1 MANLDSVVERER
13 PDEATMQHFDV
24 IVIGGGQTGL
34 AVGYYL
40 AREGL
45 RFVILDERDR
55 IGDIWRSRWDSLRL
69 FTPARQDGLPG
80 MRFPAPFDAY
90 PTRDQM
96 ADYLETYAMTWNLP
110 VQTGTRVDG
119 LWPVDD
125 GQDGYVVTAGERH
138 FAAPQVV
145 VATGIQVRPR
155 VPGFA
160 GELDPAIRQIHSRDY
175 RNPSQFQPGD
185 VLIAGAGNSGA
196 EIALEAVRA
205 HRTLLAGPDTGQIPF
220 RIDSRQARVIF
231 RVMVFVANHVL
242 TLDTPIGRKLA
253 PKIRAGHAA
262 PLARVKPVDLKTA
275 GVERTLAR
283 VVGARDGLPLLD
295 DGRVIEARNVV
306 WCTGFR
312 NDFDWIHL
320 PVVGDDGYPLQER
333 GVVPSAP
340 GLYFIGLPFLYAF
353 SSMIIAG
360 VGRDAAWIASRVAD
374 RSRAVRA
381 GQPVRITGA
390 SG

>member
-1 MANLDSVVERER
+1 M
-13 PDEATMQHFDV
+13 
-24 IVIGGGQTGL
+24 
-34 AVGYYL
+34 
-40 AREGL
+40 

-55 IGDIWRSRWDSLRL
+55 VGDIWRSRWDSLRL

-80 MRFPAPFDAY
+80 STFPAPPHAY
-90 PTRDQM
+90 PARDEM
-96 ADYLETYAMTWNLP
+96 ADYLATYAATWNLP

-125 GQDGYVVTAGERH
+125 GEEGYVVTAGERR
-138 FAAPQVV
+138 FVAPQVV

-155 VPGFA
+155 LPEFA
-160 GELDPAIRQIHSRDY
+160 GELDLAIRQIHSRDY
-175 RNPSQFQPGD
+175 RNPSQFQPGE

-196 EIALEAVRA
+196 EIALEAARE
-205 HRTLLAGPDTGQIPF
+205 HHTLLAGPDTGQIPF

-231 RVMVFVANHVL
+231 RAMVFAAKHVL

-253 PKIRAGHAA
+253 PGIRAGHAA
-262 PLARVKPVDLKTA
+262 PLARVKSIDLKAA
-275 GVERTLAR
+275 GVERTFAR
-283 VVGARDGLPLLD
+283 VVDARDGLPQLD
-295 DGRVIEARNVV
+295 DGRVIEVRNIV

-312 NDFDWIHL
+312 NDFNWIHL

-333 GVVPSAP
+333 GVVPAAP

-360 VGRDAAWIASRVAD
+360 VGRDAAYIARRVAE
-374 RSRAVRA
+374 RSRAERA
-381 GQPVRITGA
+381 SQPTRNLGA
-390 SG
+390 SS